1 MGLQVMLICKGPV
14 KKRRAAS
21 ETYKHLHFIVG
32 SQFALQFN
40 FEDVSRGAQ
49 LWFTQYNGRYF
60 VRPSDLFKNNHDQ
73 FHCWLNF
80 AFIMCYVWCISTCTI
95 LEAIPGRPYFVLK
108 AFKKVW
114 NMDQMRFACYDSS
127 WNINF
132 KIKEICLALCRKWF
146 KLIHPHISWN
156 YEIRYQHKKTYWIFK
171 QQHCSH

>member
-73 FHCWLNF
+73 FHSWLNF
-80 AFIMCYVWCISTCTI
+80 ASIMCYVWCIHVLFWKQSPTAPI
-95 LEAIPGRPYFVLK
+95 LFWRPLK
-108 AFKKVW
+108 RYEIWIKWGLHAMIAHEISILRLKKSALLYVES
-114 NMDQMRFACYDSS
+114 DSS
-127 WNINF
+127 
-132 KIKEICLALCRKWF
+132 
-146 KLIHPHISWN
+146 
-156 YEIRYQHKKTYWIFK
+156 
-171 QQHCSH
+171 

>member
-60 VRPSDLFKNNHDQ
+60 VRPSDLFRNNHDQ
-73 FHCWLNF
+73 FLVGSILHLSCATYDMMHSILIYYVLTTF
-80 AFIMCYVWCISTCTI
+80 AI
-95 LEAIPGRPYFVLK
+95 LEAILGPYFVLK
-108 AFKKVW
+108 AFKKV
-114 NMDQMRFACYDSS
+114 
-127 WNINF
+127 
-132 KIKEICLALCRKWF
+132 
-146 KLIHPHISWN
+146 
-156 YEIRYQHKKTYWIFK
+156 
-171 QQHCSH
+171 